1 MRLTRLLIAA
11 AVALPAC
18 AVMTSSASASAD
30 PWLDGSVKVSLPG
43 AVTVKGDWAQ
53 GTLTVANP
61 GSTTLTGQHVFWD
74 ISTMDWT
81 DPMPAG
87 SVLMDWADGSGDTW
101 HRAPLKVLYPFGS
114 KPSEWRYPVNLHW
127 RMGPADGWT
136 LKPHTSHTYRIR
148 LSMPQSTM
156 TEPIHRLGAGARLG
170 GGSDGEGGPSALVGR
185 ETAGLAVR
193 GMVPKVLGLPA
204 TVPVDRRAVGFTL
217 DIRTQHKA
225 DWRLKEAGFG
235 LDAGWSDKNPPACDA
250 RIEIRDPVLG
260 TWNPV
265 GTNTFLPGKMTAL
278 NRWATG
284 PVDHRVVTARLL
296 LGGNFTAGKH
306 QLSAGEYPGVGPN
319 TFFPTANF
327 TATRPTGA
335 KPACLV
341 LNTTAI
347 YGFNASPELVR
358 KGATLTATGVLD
370 RKSGTTTKPVPGQR
384 VSLFFQPKGSTKWA
398 YSGYA
403 TTNSTGRFTKKLT
416 AGKDG
421 TWMPVF
427 NGTTTL
433 RTSHGTPDAVDVK

>member
-1 MRLTRLLIAA
+1 MKLTRLLIAA

-18 AVMTSSASASAD
+18 AVMTSSASGD
-30 PWLDGSVKVSLPG
+30 TWLDGSVKVSMPS
-43 AVTVKGDWAQ
+43 AVTVKGDWVQ
-53 GTLTVANP
+53 GTFTVTNP
-61 GSTTLTGQHVFWD
+61 SSTTLTGQHAFWD

-87 SVLMDWADGSGDTW
+87 SVLMDWADGKDDTW
-101 HRAPLKVLYPFGS
+101 HRAPLKVYYPFGS
-114 KPSEWRYPVNLHW
+114 KPSEWPYPVNLHW
-127 RMGPADGWT
+127 KMGPADGWT
-136 LKPHTSHTYRIR
+136 LKPHASHTYRIR
-148 LSMPQSTM
+148 LSMPQSSM
-156 TEPIHRLGAGARLG
+156 AEPIHTLYARTRLGAG
-170 GGSDGEGGPSALVGR
+170 SDGQGGPSNQVGSDAA
-185 ETAGLAVR
+185 ELAVR

-204 TVPVDRRAVGFTL
+204 TVPVDRRAFGFTL

-235 LDAGWSDKNPPACDA
+235 LDAGWSDKIPPACDA
-250 RIEIRDPVLG
+250 RIEVRDPVFK

-265 GTNTFLPGKMTAL
+265 GTSMYLPGKMTAL

-306 QLSAGEYPGVGPN
+306 QLSAGQYPGIGPN

-327 TATRPTGA
+327 TATRPAGA

-341 LNTTAI
+341 LDTTAI
-347 YGFNASPELVR
+347 HGFNATPEPVR
-358 KGATLTATGVLD
+358 KGATITATGVLD
-370 RKSGTTTKPVPGQR
+370 RKSGKTTKPVSGQR
-384 VSLFFQPKGSTKWA
+384 VSLYFQAKGSTKWS

-403 TTNSTGRFTKKLT
+403 TTNASGRFTKKLT
-416 AGKDG
+416 ASKDG

-427 NGTTTL
+427 SGTTTM
-433 RTSHGTPDAVDVK
+433 RTSRGTADAVDVK